1 MKLAVRSSLLL
12 GALLLVAAVANGASP
27 EMHTIKLVARQLFG
41 PGPLPD
47 QKLGAGHVHNMPF
60 VGFMDARV
68 PGTNNGA
75 APPNVSGEALQGTTV
90 DGKLSDGTLI
100 NENID
105 MGHVLLLQ
113 GRFNLLLAAVHGGPN
128 QGNSHFFLDPKLNW
142 TIQDDIAIDP
152 GFAEG
157 IVKIKDFMFTTGP
170 TFVPQSVQT
179 QRGFPG
185 GMDMVGSL
193 RSGDVIAGRI
203 GDDDLDGFVDGV
215 FIALGNFPLEA
226 ILLPGAPFVQTIEF
240 SSDIP
245 LHPLDAAMLSVA
257 AARNR
262 LSFIAEHRE
271 PALSL
276 TSIGELVKGAQERL
290 AIARRHFERMQSAA
304 ICQSL
309 CDAARQFDRQVQ
321 ALSIADDAVAAQA
334 PLAKL
339 DALTRELAALHKAR
353 TGKEVL

>member
-1 MKLAVRSSLLL
+1 MKQAIRHSLLI
-12 GALLLVAAVANGASP
+12 GALLSVGALADSAP
-27 EMHTIKLVARQLFG
+27 TELHNIRLVARQLYG

-60 VGFMDARV
+60 VSFMDARV

-75 APPNVSGEALQGTTV
+75 QPPNVSGEALQGTPV

-128 QGNSHFFLDPKLNW
+128 QGNSHFFLDKKLNW

-157 IVKIKDFMFTTGP
+157 IVKIKDFVFTTGP
-170 TFVPQSVQT
+170 TFVPKSVQT
-179 QRGFPG
+179 QRGYPG

-203 GDDDLDGFVDGV
+203 GDDDLDGRLDGV

-226 ILLPGAPFVQTIEF
+226 ILLPGAPFVQSIEF
-240 SSDIP
+240 VSDIP
-245 LHPLDAAMLSVA
+245 LHSLDAAMLSLA

-262 LSFIAEHRE
+262 LTFIAEHRQL
-271 PALSL
+271 ALPSE
-276 TSIGELVKGAQERL
+276 SIRDLVAGAQARL
-290 AIARRHFERMQSAA
+290 AVAKRHFERMQTGALCEPQCDEA
-304 ICQSL
+304 RQLAQQVQSL
-309 CDAARQFDRQVQ
+309 A
-321 ALSIADDAVAAQA
+321 IADDPDQAQA
-334 PLAKL
+334 AIAKL
-339 DALTRELAALHKAR
+339 DALTRKLADVHKAR
-353 TGKEVL
+353 TGKEVV

>member
-1 MKLAVRSSLLL
+1 MKPVIRYSLLL
-12 GALLLVAAVANGASP
+12 GALLSVVVMADSAPLQ
-27 EMHTIKLVARQLFG
+27 MHSIKLVARQLYG

-75 APPNVSGEALQGTTV
+75 APPNVSGESLQGTTV

-105 MGHVLLLQ
+105 MGHALLLQ

-128 QGNSHFFLDPKLNW
+128 QGNSRFFLDKKLNW

-157 IVKIKDFMFTTGP
+157 IVKIKDFVFTTGP

-179 QRGFPG
+179 QRGYPS
-185 GMDMVGSL
+185 GMDLVGSL

-203 GDDDLDGFVDGV
+203 GDDDLDGLVDGV

-226 ILLPGAPFVQTIEF
+226 ILLPGAPFVQSIEF
-240 SSDIP
+240 VSDIP
-245 LHPLDAAMLSVA
+245 LHSLDAAMLSLA

-262 LSFIAEHRE
+262 LAFIAEHRE
-271 PALSL
+271 PALS
-276 TSIGELVKGAQERL
+276 SASVRDLVEGAQGRL
-290 AIARRHFERMQSAA
+290 AIAKRHFERMQTA
-304 ICQSL
+304 SL
-309 CDAARQFDRQVQ
+309 CEPQCDAARQLAQQVQ
-321 ALSIADDAVAAQA
+321 ALSIADDPDEAQGSV
-334 PLAKL
+334 AKL
-339 DALTRELAALHKAR
+339 DALTRELAAMHKAR
-353 TGKEVL
+353 TGKEVV

>member
-1 MKLAVRSSLLL
+1 MTSIARPSLLL
-12 GALLLVAAVANGASP
+12 SALLCVTASADTP
-27 EMHTIKLVARQLFG
+27 PTRIHNITLTARHLYG

-60 VGFMDARV
+60 ARFMDARV
-68 PGTNNGA
+68 PGTNNGGA
-75 APPNVSGEALQGTTV
+75 APNVSGESLQGTTV
-90 DGKLSDGTLI
+90 DGRLSDGTLI

-128 QGNSHFFLDPKLNW
+128 QGNSHFFLDPELNW

-179 QRGFPG
+179 QRGYPG
-185 GMDMVGSL
+185 GIDMVGSL
-193 RSGDVIAGRI
+193 RSRDVIAGRV
-203 GDDDLDGFVDGV
+203 GDDDLDGRVDGV

-240 SSDIP
+240 VSDIP
-245 LHPLDAAMLSVA
+245 LHALDAAMLSLA

-262 LSFIAEHRE
+262 LAFIREHRDAE
-271 PALSL
+271 L
-276 TSIGELVKGAQERL
+276 TADSIRDLVKGAQERL
-290 AIARRHFERMQSAA
+290 AIARRHLERAHTQPACA
-304 ICQSL
+304 PQCE
-309 CDAARQFDRQVQ
+309 DRKSV
-321 ALSIADDAVAAQA
+321 V
-334 PLAKL
+334 
-339 DALTRELAALHKAR
+339 
-353 TGKEVL
+353 

>member
-1 MKLAVRSSLLL
+1 MKLAIRYSLLL
-12 GALLLVAAVANGASP
+12 GSLLFVAVLANGTRSQL
-27 EMHTIKLVARQLFG
+27 HSIKLVARQLYG

-75 APPNVSGEALQGTTV
+75 APPNVSGESLQGTTV

-128 QGNSHFFLDPKLNW
+128 QGNSHFFLDRTLNW

-157 IVKIKDFMFTTGP
+157 IVKIKDFVFTTGP

-179 QRGFPG
+179 QRGYPG
-185 GMDMVGSL
+185 GMDIVGSL

-226 ILLPGAPFVQTIEF
+226 ILLPGAPFVQSIEF
-240 SSDIP
+240 VSDIP
-245 LHPLDAAMLSVA
+245 LHSLDAAMLSLA

-262 LSFIAEHRE
+262 LGFIAEHRE
-271 PALSL
+271 PALPSA
-276 TSIGELVKGAQERL
+276 SIGDLVRGAQERL
-290 AIARRHFERMQSAA
+290 TVAKRHFARMQGAA
-304 ICQSL
+304 ICEPQ
-309 CDAARQFDRQVQ
+309 CDAARQLAQRVQ
-321 ALSIADDAVAAQA
+321 ALSIADDPAAAQA
-334 PLAKL
+334 ALAKL

-353 TGKEVL
+353 TGKEVV

>member
-1 MKLAVRSSLLL
+1 MKPAIRYSFLI
-12 GALLLVAAVANGASP
+12 GALLSAAVTADSVRS
-27 EMHTIKLVARQLFG
+27 ELHSIKLVARQLYG

-60 VGFMDARV
+60 IAFMDARV

-75 APPNVSGEALQGTTV
+75 EPPNVSGESLQGTTV

-128 QGNSHFFLDPKLNW
+128 QGNSHFFLDSKLNW

-157 IVKIKDFMFTTGP
+157 IVKIKDFVFTTGP

-179 QRGFPG
+179 QRGYPG
-185 GMDMVGSL
+185 GMDIVGSL

-226 ILLPGAPFVQTIEF
+226 ILLPGAPFVQSIEF
-240 SSDIP
+240 VSDIP
-245 LHPLDAAMLSVA
+245 LHSLDAAMLSLA

-262 LSFIAEHRE
+262 LTFAAEHRD
-271 PALSL
+271 PALSSA
-276 TSIGELVKGAQERL
+276 SIHDLVEGAQGRL
-290 AIARRHFERMQSAA
+290 AIAKRQFERMQTA
-304 ICQSL
+304 SL
-309 CDAARQFDRQVQ
+309 CEPQCDAVRQLGPQVQ
-321 ALSIADDAVAAQA
+321 ALSIADDLDKAQA
-334 PLAKL
+334 SIAKL
-339 DALTRELAALHKAR
+339 DALTRELAALHKVR
-353 TGKEVL
+353 TGKEVV